1 MSVRLWRRGE
11 EDAGAA
17 ACDCLRNEAD
27 AARETIPP
35 TAEEARRTD
44 VDSRRFSSAEPIKA
58 TADEPRR
65 SEENVEDV
73 GASGALIGAAAEK

>member
-1 MSVRLWRRGE
+1 M
-11 EDAGAA
+11 
-17 ACDCLRNEAD
+17 
-27 AARETIPP
+27 
-35 TAEEARRTD
+35 AEEARRTA
-44 VDSRRFSSAEPIKA
+44 VDSRRLSSAEPIKA